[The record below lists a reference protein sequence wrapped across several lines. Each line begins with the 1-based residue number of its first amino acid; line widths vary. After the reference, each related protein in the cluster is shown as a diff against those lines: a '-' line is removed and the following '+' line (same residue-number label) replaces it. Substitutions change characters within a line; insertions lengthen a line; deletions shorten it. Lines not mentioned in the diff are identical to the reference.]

1 MKISVIVPVYNV
13 EKYVSKCI
21 DSILN
26 QTISEEFEI
35 IVVNDGSTD
44 NSMKILDLYSD
55 KIKIINKSN
64 GGLSSARNAGLRIAN
79 GKYVVF
85 VDSDDWIEEDFLEC
99 LYNFIEKDNLDVV
112 FSGYKL
118 YWENNNITK
127 LRCIYSED
135 IVLNKNQAISNL
147 LTKRTFRAEVWD
159 DIYNREF
166 LIKNNLFFTEGII
179 NEDEDFTLRVLI
191 NSKKVGYLNY
201 NGYIYRQ
208 RDGSITK
215 TINYKKIIESRIL
228 ILDNLIN
235 LFYNERNSKNR
246 EFIFWRIKCLFIG
259 LLKNIKDSNLEY
271 NINNIF
277 KFIFE
282 NGENFERYKFK
293 FIKKYTKEY
302 LYFNDLKRNTKFL
315 VKRLIR

>member
-13 EKYVSKCI
+13 EEYISKCI

-26 QTISEEFEI
+26 QTINEQFEI

-44 NSMKILDLYSD
+44 NSMNILNIYKD
-55 KIKIINKSN
+55 KIKIVNKSN
-64 GGLSSARNAGLRIAN
+64 GGLSSARNAGLEIAK
-79 GKYVVF
+79 GEYIIF
-85 VDSDDWIEEDFLEC
+85 VDSDDWLEEDFLES
-99 LYNFIEKDNLDVV
+99 LYNFIKKDDLDVV
-112 FSGYKL
+112 FSGYKV
-118 YWENNNITK
+118 YRENGNITK
-127 LRCIYSED
+127 VKCVYSED
-135 IVLNKNQAISNL
+135 IILNKDKAIEKL
-147 LTKRTFRAEVWD
+147 LSKRTFRAEVWD

-166 LIKNNLFFTEGII
+166 LMKNKLFFTEGII

-228 ILDNLIN
+228 ILDNLIK
-235 LFYNERNSKNR
+235 LFYHERNSKIR

-259 LLKNIKDSNLEY
+259 LLKNIKDANLEY
-271 NINNIF
+271 DINNIF
-277 KFIFE
+277 KF
-282 NGENFERYKFK
+282 
-293 FIKKYTKEY
+293 
-302 LYFNDLKRNTKFL
+302 
-315 VKRLIR
+315 